1 MKYRLPILIAF
12 SAILVSGTA
21 AYYSVT
27 GLGKLFAG
35 AAVPVMVMA
44 SSLEISKLVTASL
57 LYRYW
62 TTLSALLKTYLTVA
76 VAVLILITS
85 LGIYGFLT
93 AAYQQT
99 SGTMQVAD
107 TEITLYQNQK
117 DIVQLQVD
125 QLASE
130 RVQLANSISEL
141 RTGLSKNVIQYTDT
155 KGNLITSTSS
165 ATRNALEKQLASST
179 IRLENLDSRLD
190 EQNSR
195 LLGIQTKIAEL
206 QVNQISAGELGPLK
220 YISALSGIPVD
231 SVVNYLVL
239 AIVFV
244 FDPLAIALV
253 IAANFAFKQISLS
266 TVISREPSVQLQPV
280 EEVKTDINKVVKVG
294 VDDIKPKLP
303 KKKVRKKPK
312 KVQVEEPLQ
321 AGNIPEKFQ
330 QPVQQNQVDQPKPI
344 YRNGAV
350 PPKNQKKQR

>member
-44 SSLEISKLVTASL
+44 SSLEVSKLVTASL

-107 TEITLYQNQK
+107 TEIALYQSQK
-117 DIVQLQVD
+117 DIAQLQID

-130 RVQLANSISEL
+130 RAQLANSISEL

-179 IRLENLDSRLD
+179 IRLENLDSKLD
-190 EQNSR
+190 EQNNR
-195 LLGIQTKIAEL
+195 LLDIQTKIAEL
-206 QVNQISAGELGPLK
+206 QVNQISTGELGPLK
-220 YISALSGIPVD
+220 YISTLTGISVD

-253 IAANFAFKQISLS
+253 IAANFAFKQVSNNSDVSPEL
-266 TVISREPSVQLQPV
+266 P
-280 EEVKTDINKVVKVG
+280 VKVEP
-294 VDDIKPKLP
+294 VAETQPTVIKPKQP
-303 KKKVRKKPK
+303 KKRLTKKSK
-312 KVQVEEPLQ
+312 KIQAEKPPQV
-321 AGNIPEKFQ
+321 GNIPEKFQ
-330 QPVQQNQVDQPKPI
+330 QPVQLNQTDQPKPI